1 MTRALIVG
9 KFYPPHIG
17 HLALIEFALSK
28 YDFATVL
35 IYGSPFDSFSV
46 SDRVESIRESISN
59 LGIEQ
64 SRIQL
69 HGGHDITPFNLDDPR
84 VWDSHAYI
92 FKTSMNKFGPID
104 ALVSSEPYGTELA
117 RRLDINS
124 VEFDVNRANNTIS
137 ATEWRL
143 NPIKNWDKLAIGT
156 QKILTTRAVFLGAES
171 TGTSTTALEVTKAL
185 KQRGGCWS
193 FTNLVLEYGREVT
206 LQKLSVQPTNGISV
220 DWQHED
226 FVSIGERQSKIQEQ
240 AVDGASPVVIC
251 DTDAFATTVW
261 EKRYLGEER
270 SIDLDFVRT
279 GDVYLLT
286 DHAGVPFVQDGTRDG
301 EHIRQEMTGWFA
313 SALEETGRP
322 WAFLT
327 GSVAERVDLA
337 IKTIDK
343 ILSQH
348 LQFTDTI

>member
-9 KFYPPHIG
+9 KFYPPHVG

-46 SDRVESIRESISN
+46 SDRAESIRQSLSD
-59 LGIEQ
+59 LGIAQ
-64 SRIQL
+64 SRVQL
-69 HGGHDITPFNLDDPR
+69 QAGQDITPFDLDSLR
-84 VWDSHAYI
+84 VWDSHSYI
-92 FKTSMNKFGPID
+92 FKTSMNRFGSID
-104 ALVSSEPYGTELA
+104 ALVSSEPYGQELA
-117 RRLDINS
+117 RRLEMKS
-124 VEFDVNRANNTIS
+124 VQFDVERVENSIS
-137 ATEWRL
+137 ATQWRL
-143 NPIKNWDKLAIGT
+143 NPIEHWGKLASGT
-156 QKILTTRAVFLGAES
+156 QKALATRVVFLGAES
-171 TGTSTTALEVTKAL
+171 TGTSTTALEVAKTL

-206 LQKLSVQPTNGISV
+206 LQKLSTQATGDISV
-220 DWQHED
+220 NWQPED
-226 FVSIGERQSKIQEQ
+226 FVKIAARQSEIQEK

-261 EKRYLGEER
+261 EKRYLGQAT
-270 SIDLDFVRT
+270 SLDVDFVRT

-286 DHAGVPFVQDGTRDG
+286 DHMGVPFVQDGTRDG
-301 EHIRQEMTGWFA
+301 EHIREEMTSWFA
-313 SALEETGRP
+313 SALEEAGRP

-327 GSVAERVDLA
+327 GSIDERVDLA

-343 ILSQH
+343 ILFQR
-348 LQFTDTI
+348 LKFTDAI